1 MKRALTPGTFDPVT
15 SGHLDVITRAAQ
27 LVDEVVVAVA
37 ASPKKNPLF
46 TLEERTE
53 LVRQATAHL
62 PNVRV
67 EPFDEL
73 LVTFARKMDA
83 TVVVKGLRAITD
95 FEYEFQ
101 MTAINY
107 QLSPALETLFIMSPP
122 QYMYLSSSVVR
133 EVASLGG
140 DVSQFVPPCVARR
153 CSEVA
158 TASGTVTCAPTGR
171 NVHALCIGGWSS
183 RMHARICDACAR

>member
-1 MKRALTPGTFDPVT
+1 MKRALTPGTFDPIT

-37 ASPKKNPLF
+37 ASPKKRPLF
-46 TLEERTE
+46 TLEERTD

-73 LVTFARKMDA
+73 LVTFAEKLGA

-107 QLSPALETLFIMSPP
+107 QLNSALETLFIMSPP

-133 EVASLGG
+133 AIASLHG
-140 DVSQFVPPCVARR
+140 DVEQFVPPCVRDALARKFA
-153 CSEVA
+153 E
-158 TASGTVTCAPTGR
+158 
-171 NVHALCIGGWSS
+171 
-183 RMHARICDACAR
+183 

>member
-1 MKRALTPGTFDPVT
+1 M
-15 SGHLDVITRAAQ
+15 
-27 LVDEVVVAVA
+27 
-37 ASPKKNPLF
+37 
-46 TLEERTE
+46 
-53 LVRQATAHL
+53 RQATAHL

-73 LVTFARKMDA
+73 LVTFAEKLGA

-107 QLSPALETLFIMSPP
+107 QLNSALETLFIMSPP

-133 EVASLGG
+133 EIASLHG
-140 DVSQFVPPCVARR
+140 DVEQFVPPCVRDALARKFA
-153 CSEVA
+153 E
-158 TASGTVTCAPTGR
+158 
-171 NVHALCIGGWSS
+171 
-183 RMHARICDACAR
+183 

>member
-1 MKRALTPGTFDPVT
+1 MKRALTPGTFDPIT

-37 ASPKKNPLF
+37 ASPKKRPLF
-46 TLEERTE
+46 TLEERTD

-73 LVTFARKMDA
+73 WVTFAEKMGA

-107 QLSPALETLFIMSPP
+107 QLNSALETLFIMSPP

-133 EVASLGG
+133 EIASLHG
-140 DVSQFVPPCVARR
+140 DVEQFVPPCVRDALARKFA
-153 CSEVA
+153 E
-158 TASGTVTCAPTGR
+158 
-171 NVHALCIGGWSS
+171 
-183 RMHARICDACAR
+183 

>member
-1 MKRALTPGTFDPVT
+1 MKRALTPGTFDPIT
-15 SGHLDVITRAAQ
+15 IGHLDVITRAAQ

-37 ASPKKNPLF
+37 ASPKKRPLF
-46 TLEERTE
+46 TLEERTD

-73 LVTFARKMDA
+73 LVTFAEKMGA

-107 QLSPALETLFIMSPP
+107 QLNSALETLFIMSPP

-133 EVASLGG
+133 EIASLHG
-140 DVSQFVPPCVARR
+140 DVEQFVPPCVRDALARKFA
-153 CSEVA
+153 E
-158 TASGTVTCAPTGR
+158 
-171 NVHALCIGGWSS
+171 
-183 RMHARICDACAR
+183 

>member
-1 MKRALTPGTFDPVT
+1 MKRALTPGTFDPIT

-37 ASPKKNPLF
+37 ASPKKRPLF
-46 TLEERTE
+46 TLEERTD

-73 LVTFARKMDA
+73 LVTFAEKLGA

-101 MTAINY
+101 MTAMNY
-107 QLSPALETLFIMSPP
+107 QLSPQLETLFIMSPP
-122 QYMYLSSSVVR
+122 QYMYLSSSIVR
-133 EVASLGG
+133 EISKMGG
-140 DVSQFVPPCVARR
+140 DIQQFVPPCVY
-153 CSEVA
+153 E
-158 TASGTVTCAPTGR
+158 
-171 NVHALCIGGWSS
+171 ALKKKY
-183 RMHARICDACAR
+183 ANLQ

>member
-1 MKRALTPGTFDPVT
+1 MKRALTPVRFDPT
-15 SGHLDVITRAAQ
+15 TWGNLDVIPGAAP
-27 LVDEVVVAVA
+27 LVDVVGVAVA
-37 ASPKKNPLF
+37 ASPKKRPLF
-46 TLEERTE
+46 TLEERTD

-73 LVTFARKMDA
+73 LVTFAEKLGA

-107 QLSPALETLFIMSPP
+107 QLNSALETLFIMSPP

-133 EVASLGG
+133 EIASLHG
-140 DVSQFVPPCVARR
+140 DVEQFVPPCVRDALARKFA
-153 CSEVA
+153 E
-158 TASGTVTCAPTGR
+158 
-171 NVHALCIGGWSS
+171 
-183 RMHARICDACAR
+183 

>member
-1 MKRALTPGTFDPVT
+1 MKRALTPGTFDPIT

-27 LVDEVVVAVA
+27 LVDEVVGAVA
-37 ASPKKNPLF
+37 ASPKKRPLF
-46 TLEERTE
+46 TLEERTD

-73 LVTFARKMDA
+73 LVTFAEKLGA

-107 QLSPALETLFIMSPP
+107 QLNSALETLFIMSPP

-133 EVASLGG
+133 EIASLHG
-140 DVSQFVPPCVARR
+140 DVEQFVPPCVRDALARKFA
-153 CSEVA
+153 E
-158 TASGTVTCAPTGR
+158 
-171 NVHALCIGGWSS
+171 
-183 RMHARICDACAR
+183 